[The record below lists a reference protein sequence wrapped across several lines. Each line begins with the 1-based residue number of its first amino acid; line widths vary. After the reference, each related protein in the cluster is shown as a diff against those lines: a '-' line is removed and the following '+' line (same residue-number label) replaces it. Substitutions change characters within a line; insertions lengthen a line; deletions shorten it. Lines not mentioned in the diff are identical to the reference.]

1 MPIDP
6 ICGMTVPT
14 SSPWH
19 TERDG
24 ETVYFCCK
32 GCLDKFQSQGTAPK
46 AAPEKKSCCCCGGD
60 HGHSHHGKTPAAIH
74 AAPGTVLYTCPMD
87 PEIVQDHP
95 GDCPICGMALEPMSP
110 TASSTHEDAE
120 LRAMSKRFWICA
132 ALTLPVFVLA
142 MGPMF
147 GWYELQGTARLISRW
162 TQGVL
167 TFPIVLWGGW
177 PFFVKAWKSLQTGAL
192 NMFTLIGL
200 GTGIAFAYSVVALA
214 VPSLFPHTLAHN
226 GYVPIYFEAAAMI
239 TVLVLLG
246 QMLEIRAR
254 LKTGQALRA
263 LLDLTPKTARVMRD
277 GQEIDIPLEDVAKG
291 DQLRVRPGEKV
302 PVDGAILDGLSTV
315 DESMITGES
324 LPLEK
329 KTGDTVTAGTLNQ
342 SGSFLM
348 RADRVGSETLLA
360 RIVELVAQA
369 QRSRAPIQSLADHVA
384 GLFVP
389 AVILCSIITFTV
401 WMLVGPEP
409 RLAYALVS
417 AVAVLIIACP
427 CALGLATPMSI
438 IVGVGRGA
446 REGILI
452 RNAEALENL
461 GKIDT
466 LVLDKTG
473 TLTEGKPK
481 LTEVIALD
489 GFSESE
495 ILQHAAAVETASE
508 HPLAHAIVTAA
519 RTRFSGLRLATNF
532 QSHPGGGVEGKIGSV
547 HVRVG
552 KLDFLKQHHVSG
564 TDYADIPAL
573 QTMRANGQI
582 IVHVAVDGKLA
593 GCLVLADPIKE
604 TTPAALEALHK
615 LGLRIIMLSGDNTS
629 TAEAIGRQLGIDQVV
644 GNVTPADKHDTV
656 KRLRAEGR
664 RVAMAGDGVNDAPA
678 LAAADVGIAMGTGA
692 DVAKESAGITLVK
705 GDLRSILTAIQLS
718 RSVMTNIRQNLFFAF
733 VYNFLG
739 VPIAAGVLY
748 PWFGILLN
756 PMIAGAAMSLSSVSV
771 ISNALRLRQRDSAPR

>member
-6 ICGMTVPT
+6 ICGMTVET

-24 ETVYFCCK
+24 ETFYFCCK
-32 GCLDKFQSQGTAPK
+32 GCLDKFVQQATAP
-46 AAPEKKSCCCCGGD
+46 APIEKKSCCCCGGGHKHD
-60 HGHSHHGKTPAAIH
+60 HGHGHSGVPTIDAP
-74 AAPGTVLYTCPMD
+74 PGTVLYTCPMD

-95 GDCPICGMALEPMSP
+95 GDCPICGMALEPMTPS
-110 TASSTHEDAE
+110 ASSAHEEAE
-120 LRAMSKRFWICA
+120 LAAMSKRFWICA
-132 ALTLPVFVLA
+132 GLTLPVFLLA
-142 MGPMF
+142 MGPMLGVHEF
-147 GWYELQGTARLISRW
+147 HGTARLVSRW
-162 TQGVL
+162 TQGLL
-167 TFPIVLWGGW
+167 TLPVVLWGGW
-177 PFFVKAWKSLQTGAL
+177 LFFVKAWKSIQTGAL

-200 GTGIAFAYSVVALA
+200 GTGIALIYSLVALA
-214 VPSLFPHTLAHN
+214 APGLFPKTLEHA
-226 GYVPIYFEAAAMI
+226 GYVPVYFEAAAMI

-263 LLDLTPKTARVMRD
+263 LLDLAPKTARVIRGHD
-277 GQEIDIPLEDVAKG
+277 EVDISLDEVVKG
-291 DQLRVRPGEKV
+291 DKLRVRPGEKI
-302 PVDGAILDGLSTV
+302 PVDGALLEGNSVV

-324 LPLEK
+324 LPVEK
-329 KTGDTVTAGTLNQ
+329 KLGDTVTGGTLNQ
-342 SGSFLM
+342 SGSFIM

-360 RIVELVAQA
+360 RIVDLVAQA
-369 QRSRAPIQSLADHVA
+369 QRSRAPIQSVADRVA

-389 AVILCSIITFTV
+389 LVILCSFLAFTG

-409 RLAYALVS
+409 RLAYAITS

-452 RNAEALENL
+452 RNAEALETL

-481 LTEVIALD
+481 LLEVIALD
-489 GFSESE
+489 GFTEQQ
-495 ILQHAAAVETASE
+495 LLLHAAAVETSSE

-519 RTRFSGLRLATNF
+519 KARSSGLRLATDF
-532 QSHPGGGVEGKIGSV
+532 KSHPGGGVEG
-547 HVRVG
+547 RVNGMHILIG
-552 KLDFLKQHHVSG
+552 KLDFFRAQHVSNLS
-564 TDYADIPAL
+564 YSEIPEL
-573 QTMRANGQI
+573 QKMREAGQI
-582 IVHVAVDGKLA
+582 IVNVAIDGKLA
-593 GCLVLADPIKE
+593 GCLVLADPIKT
-604 TTPAALEALHK
+604 TTPAAIEALHK
-615 LGLRIIMLSGDNTS
+615 LGLRILMLSGDNVG
-629 TAEAIGRQLGIDQVV
+629 TADAIGKHLGIDEVI
-644 GNVTPADKHDTV
+644 GNVTPTEKHDKIV
-656 KRLRAEGR
+656 KLRAEGR
-664 RVAMAGDGVNDAPA
+664 RVAMAGDGINDAPA

-705 GDLRSILTAIQLS
+705 GDLRSIITAIELS

-733 VYNFLG
+733 IYNFLG
-739 VPIAAGVLY
+739 VPIAAGALY
-748 PWFGILLN
+748 PWFGLLLN

-771 ISNALRLRQRDSAPR
+771 ISNALRLRKAKAA

>member
-6 ICGMTVPT
+6 ICGMTVET

-32 GCLDKFQSQGTAPK
+32 GCLDKFVGQGSASQPVKK
-46 AAPEKKSCCCCGGD
+46 ACCCCGGD
-60 HGHSHHGKTPAAIH
+60 HNHGTHHHAGHKPTPVIE
-74 AAPGTVLYTCPMD
+74 AAPGAILYTCPMD

-110 TASSTHEDAE
+110 TASSAHEDAE
-120 LRAMSKRFWICA
+120 LRAMAIRFWICA
-132 ALTLPVFVLA
+132 ALTLPIFILA
-142 MGPMF
+142 MGPML
-147 GWYELQGTARLISRW
+147 GLGELHGTAREISRW
-162 TQGVL
+162 TQLLLSLPV
-167 TFPIVLWGGW
+167 VLWGGW

-200 GTGIAFAYSVVALA
+200 GTGIALAYSTVAMLA
-214 VPSLFPHTLAHN
+214 PGLFPKTLAHH
-226 GYVPIYFEAAAMI
+226 GYVPVYFEAAAMI

-263 LLDLTPKTARVMRD
+263 LLDLTPKTAHLVRD
-277 GQEIDIPLEDVAKG
+277 GEETDIPLENVAKG

-302 PVDGAILDGLSTV
+302 PVDGTILDGLSLI
-315 DESMITGES
+315 DESMLTGES
-324 LPLEK
+324 LPVEK
-329 KTGDTVTAGTLNQ
+329 KAGDSVTGGTLNQ

-360 RIVELVAQA
+360 RIVDMVAQA
-369 QRSRAPIQSLADHVA
+369 QRSRAPIQSLADRVA

-389 AVILCSIITFTV
+389 AVILCSILTFTG
-401 WMLVGPEP
+401 WMLFGPEP

-452 RNAEALENL
+452 RNAEALEHL

-481 LTEVIALD
+481 LLETIALE
-489 GFSESE
+489 GFSENE
-495 ILQHAAAVETASE
+495 VLQHAAAVETSSE
-508 HPLAHAIVTAA
+508 HPLARAIVAAA
-519 RTRFSGLRLATNF
+519 RERSASLRLATDF
-532 QSHPGGGVEGKIGSV
+532 QSHPGGGVEGRIGSM
-547 HVRVG
+547 HVRIG
-552 KLDFLKQHHVSG
+552 KIDFLRQHHVSG
-564 TDYADIPAL
+564 LDYANVPAL
-573 QTMRANGQI
+573 QQMRESGQI
-582 IVHVAVDGKLA
+582 LVHVALDGKLA
-593 GCLVLADPIKE
+593 GCLVLADPVKT
-604 TTPAALEALHK
+604 TTPAAIEKLHK
-615 LGLRIIMLSGDNTS
+615 LGLRVIMLSGDNLS
-629 TAEAIGRQLGIDQVV
+629 TAQAIGRQLGIDEVV
-644 GNVTPADKHDTV
+644 GNVSPADKHDKV
-656 KRLRAEGR
+656 VQLRAEGR

-705 GDLRSILTAIQLS
+705 GDLRSILTAIELS

-771 ISNALRLRQRDSAPR
+771 ITNALRLRKAG